1 MDFVAIFQSALRSA
15 LGPDAAA
22 YALLAIGLN
31 MQFGHAGLMNFGQVG
46 FMLLG
51 AYGVGAAV
59 ATFGWSMWVGIA
71 WAIVLCVLF
80 AVMLGIPTLRLRADY
95 FAITTIAA
103 AQILRIMAGSTS
115 AIDLT
120 GGPYGLQETSNEFLR
135 LNPWRP
141 DESRAGV
148 GAFLQDLAGP
158 WATEAALLLAGVA
171 AIGVVVV
178 AFVRIR
184 QPPDDST
191 SRRAKGI
198 AGVIAAASGGLA
210 VVLALGQLTVNE
222 RTFSRLAFIPTQYW
236 TMSVAWT
243 VVALASVFVALLMS
257 SPWGRVIRSIREDEE
272 VASSVGKNVFGYKLQ
287 ALVIGGVIGGLGG
300 VMSVLGN
307 SSVNSAEFIP
317 LVTFFAYTC
326 LILGGVG
333 SRVGPVVG
341 AMTFWFLYRATQ
353 SLLSELRGLGWLP
366 DFLGGN
372 DARAALAAVLMGV
385 LLMALT
391 AFRPQGMFGK
401 REDMVFGG

>member
-22 YALLAIGLN
+22 YALLAIGVN

-51 AYGVGAAV
+51 AYAVGAAV

-103 AQILRIMAGSTS
+103 AQILRLMAGSTS

-120 GGPYGLQETSNEFLR
+120 GGPFGLQETSNEFLR

-141 DESRAGV
+141 DDSRAGL
-148 GAFLQDLAGP
+148 GALLQNLAGP
-158 WATEAALLLAGVA
+158 WAIEASLLLAGVA
-171 AIGVVVV
+171 LAGVAVV
-178 AFVRIR
+178 AASRTR
-184 QPPDDST
+184 RSRDDPASGRL
-191 SRRAKGI
+191 SWA
-198 AGVIAAASGGLA
+198 AGVIASVAAGVAAL
-210 VVLALGQLTVNE
+210 LALGQMTVNE
-222 RTFSRLAFIPTQYW
+222 GTFDRLTFIPTQYW
-236 TMSVAWT
+236 TMAVAWT
-243 VVALASVFVALLMS
+243 VVALASGFVALLMS
-257 SPWGRVIRSIREDEE
+257 SPWGRVIRSIREDED
-272 VASSVGKNVFGYKLQ
+272 VASSIGKNVFRYKLQ
-287 ALVIGGVIGGLGG
+287 ALVIGGVIGGFAGIMG
-300 VMSVLGN
+300 TLGN
-307 SSVNSAEFIP
+307 SSVSSAEFVP

-341 AMTFWFLYRATQ
+341 AMAFWFLYRATQ
-353 SLLSELRGLGWLP
+353 SLLSELRSLGWLP
-366 DFLGGN
+366 DFLGGT
-372 DARAALAAVLMGV
+372 DARAALAAVMMGV
-385 LLMALT
+385 LLMLLT

>member
-22 YALLAIGLN
+22 YALLAIGVN

-51 AYGVGAAV
+51 AYGVGVAV

-71 WAIVLCVLF
+71 WAVALCVLF
-80 AVMLGIPTLRLRADY
+80 AVMLGIPTLRLRSDY

-120 GGPYGLQETSNEFLR
+120 GGPHGRQETSNEFLR

-141 DESRAGV
+141 DDGRAGV
-148 GAFLQDLAGP
+148 GLFLQNLAGP
-158 WATEAALLLAGVA
+158 WAIEAALGLAGVA
-171 AIGVVVV
+171 AVGVVIAVV
-178 AFVRIR
+178 VRT
-184 QPPDDST
+184 QLPPDDRT
-191 SRRAKGI
+191 SRRLRGFASVI
-198 AGVIAAASGGLA
+198 AGVAAGVAAL
-210 VVLALGQLTVNE
+210 LALGQMTVNE

-236 TMSVAWT
+236 TMAVAWT
-243 VVALASVFVALLMS
+243 LVALATVFVALLMS
-257 SPWGRVIRSIREDEE
+257 SPWGRVIRSIREDED

-300 VMSVLGN
+300 VMSTLGN
-307 SSVNSAEFIP
+307 SSVNSHDFVP

-333 SRVGPVVG
+333 SRIGPVVG
-341 AMTFWFLYRATQ
+341 AMGFWFLYRATQ
-353 SLLSELRGLGWLP
+353 SLLSELRDLGWLP
-366 DFLGGN
+366 DFLGGG

-385 LLMALT
+385 LLMLLT

-401 REDMVFGG
+401 REEMVFGG